1 MLRKRCR
8 GTCLFF
14 LLITAGL
21 LLAAVIF
28 GVRYYMRSAQIHKIS
43 QLKSEQ
49 GAEITLNIGITDSLG
64 SSLVYVVEK
73 NGATN
78 NLRLIPQ
85 SFANDRDNLE
95 ALESGQIDAAIVQTQ
110 QLVKRLPYFR
120 PDSAPGGFSLGL
132 ALPLYEDASPK
143 AALYSSSPAKKPG
156 VMAYVS
162 GTPGEYAS
170 VEALT
175 NPGIIGKYGY
185 CRRQPVSDMKKMG
198 ENLQSGQ
205 IDIAVAD
212 KDTAKDYFK
221 GRFTQTDLSS
231 ASGPDIYLLLYNR
244 QISPEKLGKLKR
256 FLNLWF
262 NCAKS
267 ISGSHPDS
275 NTLYTI
281 IQGANKTREEK
292 LSESRLESKLLSS
305 ALVYY
310 NIDKANQIRNSDTLK
325 SQVFNFSRKWSSVDI
340 YNAPFEPVRGF
351 VLTEAY
357 DKLIKS
363 DSDSFSEKKIGK
375 ISASEPL
382 QAVTPASPEKA
393 APIGA
398 SAPKPAPTPAAKPS
412 PAPAAPPVAVKAEP
426 EDYPKAKPAHPAAP
440 TEPQQTAPAAAPEP
454 ENLDEDDDSQPE
466 TYAEENPD
474 EGILDVAPPPP
485 PPSNPEYPQ

>member
-8 GTCLFF
+8 GNCLFF

-28 GVRYYMRSAQIHKIS
+28 GARFYMRSAQIQKIS

-49 GAEITLNIGITDSLG
+49 GAEVTLNIGITDSLG

-95 ALESGQIDAAIVQTQ
+95 ALESGRIDAAIVQTQ

-120 PDSAPGGFSLGL
+120 PNSAPGGFSPGL
-132 ALPLYEDASPK
+132 ALPLYEDASAK
-143 AALYSSSPAKKPG
+143 TALYSSFPAKKPG

-175 NPGIIGKYGY
+175 NPGIIGTYGY
-185 CRRQPVSDMKKMG
+185 CRRQPVGDMKKMG
-198 ENLQSGQ
+198 ENLQNGL
-205 IDIAVAD
+205 IDVAIAD
-212 KDTAKDYFK
+212 KDAAKDYFK
-221 GRFTQTDLSS
+221 GRFTQTELSS
-231 ASGPDIYLLLYNR
+231 ACGPDIYLLLYNR

-292 LSESRLESKLLSS
+292 LSESSLESKLLSS
-305 ALVYY
+305 SLVYY
-310 NIDKANQIRNSDTLK
+310 NIEKANRLRNSDNLK

-382 QAVTPASPEKA
+382 QSPASPEKA

-398 SAPKPAPTPAAKPS
+398 SSQPAPQPAAAPS
-412 PAPAAPPVAVKAEP
+412 PVPAAPPVAVKAEP

-440 TEPQQTAPAAAPEP
+440 PEPQQTAPAAAPE
-454 ENLDEDDDSQPE
+454 SQSLNKDYSRPE